1 MSNSVSLLNFL
12 HSPSLA
18 VLKVGLL
25 KKTFEIAVHVSAH
38 VSKSANF
45 DACIVCL
52 GTETS
57 PAVVEG
63 EIKKME
69 VFLAQPLV
77 APMMSVQSL
86 ENKSMV
92 QLICG
97 LAPKEKIDF
106 DFAKVNYKM
115 QSSLLDQY
123 ARAVEKLKS
132 FSELPETCLA
142 PKEIGV
148 PYVLADNEV
157 GFLRALLGEM
167 TFRMQYNK
175 AIGTMLGRAARLKQA
190 HPENTDKGKEQEE
203 EKKCI
208 IS

>member
-1 MSNSVSLLNFL
+1 MSKSVSSLN
-12 HSPSLA
+12 SPSLA
-18 VLKVGLL
+18 LLKVGLL
-25 KKTFEIAVHVSAH
+25 KKTFEIAVYVSAH

-52 GTETS
+52 GAETS
-57 PAVVEG
+57 AAAVKG
-63 EIKKME
+63 EIKTME
-69 VFLAQPLV
+69 AFLAHPVV
-77 APMMSVQSL
+77 APIMSAQSS

-92 QLICG
+92 QLVCG

-106 DFAKVNYKM
+106 DFSKVDYIM

-132 FSELPETCLA
+132 FSDKELPETCLA

-203 EKKCI
+203 EKRCI